1 MLNIFE
7 VVEKINVFYGKTKGG
22 ELAKM
27 DVMEKQ
33 MPLQEILHKISIQN
47 TAQCWIVK
55 VVDLC

>member
-7 VVEKINVFYGKTKGG
+7 VVKKINVFCRKTKGG

-27 DVMEKQ
+27 DVTEKQ

-47 TAQCWIVK
+47 TAQCWIVN